1 MLFISRM
8 LIFDGK
14 ETYFYIYVE
23 IKALKKQFVEKK
35 HKFIIFNILLNIT
48 QEFQQKTNKE
58 NTIISKSCKLSWCDM
73 VFFCFFYKAF
83 SLVNILVVSVG
94 LDLN

>member
-1 MLFISRM
+1 MFFIGRM

-23 IKALKKQFVEKK
+23 IKDLKKQFVEKK

-48 QEFQQKTNKE
+48 QEFQR
-58 NTIISKSCKLSWCDM
+58 
-73 VFFCFFYKAF
+73 
-83 SLVNILVVSVG
+83 
-94 LDLN
+94 